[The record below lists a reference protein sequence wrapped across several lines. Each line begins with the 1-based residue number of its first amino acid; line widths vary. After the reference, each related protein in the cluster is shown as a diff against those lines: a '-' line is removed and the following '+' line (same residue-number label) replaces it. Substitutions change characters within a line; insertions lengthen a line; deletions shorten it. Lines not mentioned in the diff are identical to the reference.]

1 MQPTIR
7 LKRIYDDAEADD
19 GRRVLV
25 DRLWPRGI
33 AKDDAR
39 LDEWC
44 KAVAPSDE
52 LREWFHEDRDERWEE
67 FRKRYREELGEAGE
81 DLDRLAEAARDE
93 GLTLLTAAKDRERNH
108 AVVLEEVLADRD

>member
-1 MQPTIR
+1 MKRTIR
-7 LKRIYDDAEADD
+7 LKRIHDDAEADD

-33 AKDDAR
+33 AKADAQ

-52 LREWFHEDRDERWEE
+52 LRKWFHEDRNERWQE
-67 FRKRYREELGEAGE
+67 FRERYRAELETADDE
-81 DLDRLAEAARDE
+81 LDRLAREARDE
-93 GLTLLTAAKDRERNH
+93 DLTLLTAAKDRERNH
-108 AVVLEEVLADRD
+108 TVVLKEVLANRN